1 MCSVCSDESLLFQAL
16 GLNDELQ
23 RVVQRHDDIA
33 KGVPPGTGATAPAS
47 ANVNQGTAPPRS
59 TGVSFSPLLNVH
71 EDDEPEDEFFMF
83 SRRQAILA
91 SQFNT
96 CFHTCYCYSKFGGL
110 LQLQY
115 CYLFRYGLIDDCP
128 QVFLLVSVNVFLL
141 KPQAY
146 QRGILIN
153 SFIHEV
159 INSFIHEANSAH

>member
-1 MCSVCSDESLLFQAL
+1 MYLLFSCHL
-16 GLNDELQ
+16 
-23 RVVQRHDDIA
+23 
-33 KGVPPGTGATAPAS
+33 TS
-47 ANVNQGTAPPRS
+47 ANVNQGTAPLRS
-59 TGVSFSPLLNVH
+59 TRVLFSPLLNVY

-91 SQFNT
+91 SQLQVWRIAAIAIFM
-96 CFHTCYCYSKFGGL
+96 FSYMLLL
-110 LQLQY
+110 LQVWRIAAIEY